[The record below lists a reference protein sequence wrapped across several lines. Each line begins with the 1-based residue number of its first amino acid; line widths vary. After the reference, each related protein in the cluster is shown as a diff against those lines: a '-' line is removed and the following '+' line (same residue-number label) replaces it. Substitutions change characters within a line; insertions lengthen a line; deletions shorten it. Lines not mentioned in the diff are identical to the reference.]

1 MNWNPVPRNS
11 SKTSV
16 SEIQPRIGE
25 EVAVQ
30 LKIAL
35 ARSEADFGSDDSPI
49 FQLSPRMT
57 AALAELSLKAEKAS
71 AGFTNIVTALA
82 IKAARPSI
90 DVRYHQSQIQSQTPN
105 PAGFN
110 FRGLSETVVYP
121 WLSQNDFQGAKS
133 GWQTRTLER
142 PKPYR
147 MEYDENI
154 LDIKDS
160 FLTMYD
166 ELEEFG
172 ADPAEA
178 LRYIVYKQIQFRAAK
193 QITIAEPK
201 TNEIVLIMSMLEE
214 HFMYEYT
221 AKGASRL
228 PVLAFHAIYSVLVKE
243 LHRFKGKLLKPLEPH
258 SAADS
263 QTGALGDIE
272 VSNEDGTIFE
282 ALEIKHNM
290 QITAKVVEDVKRK
303 VMDKSV
309 SRYYVLTTH
318 SAAIDPALNE
328 ELRQIQARF
337 GCQVIL
343 NGVLPS
349 LFYYLRLLAEPA
361 EFFPEYADLLKKDKA
376 ISFQHRET
384 WNRIAVG

>member
-1 MNWNPVPRNS
+1 MPR
-11 SKTSV
+11 K
-16 SEIQPRIGE
+16 SEKISESEKLPRIGE
-25 EVAVQ
+25 EIVVQ
-30 LKIAL
+30 LQSAL
-35 ARSEADFGSDDSPI
+35 ASAEADFGADDAPT
-49 FQLSPRMT
+49 FGLTPRMT
-57 AALAELSLKAEKAS
+57 AALEELSLKAEKAS

-82 IKAARPSI
+82 IKAARPDV

-110 FRGLSETVVYP
+110 FRGLSENFVYP

-160 FLTMYD
+160 FLAMYD
-166 ELEEFG
+166 ELEEFD
-172 ADPAEA
+172 ADPVEA
-178 LRYIVYKQIQFRAAK
+178 LRYIAYKQIQFRAAK

-201 TNEIVLIMSMLEE
+201 TSDITLIMSMLEA

-243 LHRFKGKLLKPLEPH
+243 LQRFKGKVLKPLEQH

-272 VSNEDGTIFE
+272 VSNENGSIFE
-282 ALEIKHNM
+282 ALEIKHGM
-290 QITAKVVEDVKRK
+290 QITAKVLEDVKRK

-318 SAAIDPALNE
+318 SARIDPALNE

-349 LFYYLRLLAEPA
+349 LFYYFRLLAEPA
-361 EFFPEYADLLKKDKA
+361 EFFPAYARLLKEDKA
-376 ISFQHRET
+376 ISFQHREM